1 MAVDFIEKIL
11 PNPNHLSTSSIAIY
25 ILERSL
31 PPQDSQPM
39 VLDCCCKFTKTLQNL
54 QVA

>member
-11 PNPNHLSTSSIAIY
+11 PNPNHISASSIAIY
-25 ILERSL
+25 ILESL

-39 VLDCCCKFTKTLQNL
+39 MLDCCCKFTKTLQNL